1 MVSELTADVDETMRM
16 LAALYGEGRPAVG
29 HSTVMMRDIAAG
41 MRAQSASG
49 LAGYT
54 EALGAHT
61 VTADNQSR
69 RDGTVHTSVARSGEG
84 SVVGRQQLAHQ
95 LTEFRTR
102 VQALVSVGDA
112 RFSGPALLD
121 TAQRT
126 ITQAA
131 RQVAADMDTARRL
144 AAQIMPPAVAPSR
157 PRTVPPDR
165 RVRRVR
171 RRRRIRPVAAA
182 LGSHPAPARG
192 PRRQSD
198 GTPGSDAVS
207 AASGWLGTPY
217 VWGGGDASGPSG
229 GGFDCSGLTQYA
241 VAQASGGEVVLP
253 RTTYE
258 QIYSGI
264 RIHPGDAQPGDLVFP
279 GNSFSARGPE
289 HVQLAAG
296 GGKVIEAPYAGA
308 RVRWSDMDRNS
319 VVVRVL

>member
-1 MVSELTADVDETMRM
+1 MTADVDETLRV
-16 LAALYGEGRPAVG
+16 LAGLYGEGRPATG
-29 HSTVMMRDIAAG
+29 HSTVMMREIAAG

-61 VTADNQSR
+61 VVADSQSR
-69 RDGTVHTSVARSGEG
+69 RDGTVHTSVARSGDG
-84 SVVGRQQLAHQ
+84 TVVGRQQLAHQ

-121 TAQRT
+121 TAQRS
-126 ITQAA
+126 IAQAT
-131 RQVAADMDTARRL
+131 RQVTADLDAARRL
-144 AAQIMPPAVAPSR
+144 AAQIMPPTVAPPR
-157 PRTVPPDR
+157 PRTVPAE
-165 RVRRVR
+165 RRVR

-182 LGSHPAPARG
+182 LGAHAAPPRG
-192 PRRQSD
+192 PRQQSD
-198 GTPGSDAVS
+198 GTPGGAAVS

-217 VWGGGDASGPSG
+217 VWGGGGANGPSG

-241 VAQASGGEVVLP
+241 VAQATGGDVVLP

-264 RIHPGDAQPGDLVFP
+264 RIHPSDAQPGDLVFP
-279 GNSFSARGPE
+279 GNSFSTRGPE

>member
-1 MVSELTADVDETMRM
+1 MADLTADVDETLRV
-16 LAALYGEGRPAVG
+16 LAGLYGEGRPATG
-29 HSTVMMRDIAAG
+29 HSTVMMREIAAG

-61 VTADNQSR
+61 VVADSQSR
-69 RDGTVHTSVARSGEG
+69 RDGTVHTSVARSGDG
-84 SVVGRQQLAHQ
+84 TVVGRQQLAHQ

-121 TAQRT
+121 TAQRS
-126 ITQAA
+126 IAQAT
-131 RQVAADMDTARRL
+131 RQVTADLDAARRL
-144 AAQIMPPAVAPSR
+144 AAQIMPPTVAPPR
-157 PRTVPPDR
+157 PRTVPAE
-165 RVRRVR
+165 RRVR

-182 LGSHPAPARG
+182 LGAHAAPPRG
-192 PRRQSD
+192 PRQQSD
-198 GTPGSDAVS
+198 GTPGGAAVS

-217 VWGGGDASGPSG
+217 VWGGGGANGPSG

-241 VAQASGGEVVLP
+241 VAQATGGDVVLP

-264 RIHPGDAQPGDLVFP
+264 RIHPSDAQPGDLVFP
-279 GNSFSARGPE
+279 GNSFSTRGPE

>member
-1 MVSELTADVDETMRM
+1 MADLTADVDETLRV
-16 LAALYGEGRPAVG
+16 LAGLYGEGRPATG

-61 VTADNQSR
+61 VVADSQSR
-69 RDGTVHTSVARSGEG
+69 RDGTVHTSVARSGDG
-84 SVVGRQQLAHQ
+84 TVVGRQQLAHQ

-121 TAQRT
+121 TAQRS
-126 ITQAA
+126 IAQAT
-131 RQVAADMDTARRL
+131 RQVTADLDAARRL
-144 AAQIMPPAVAPSR
+144 AAQIMPPTVAPPR
-157 PRTVPPDR
+157 PRTVPAE
-165 RVRRVR
+165 RRVR

-182 LGSHPAPARG
+182 LGAHAAPPRG
-192 PRRQSD
+192 PRQQSD
-198 GTPGSDAVS
+198 GTPGGAAVS

-217 VWGGGDASGPSG
+217 VWGGGGANGPSG

-241 VAQASGGEVVLP
+241 VAQATGGDVVLP

-264 RIHPGDAQPGDLVFP
+264 RIHPSDAQPGDLVFP
-279 GNSFSARGPE
+279 GNSFSTRGPE

>member
-1 MVSELTADVDETMRM
+1 MTADVDETLRV
-16 LAALYGEGRPAVG
+16 LAGLYGEGRPATG

-61 VTADNQSR
+61 VVADSQSR
-69 RDGTVHTSVARSGEG
+69 RDGTVHTSVARSGDG
-84 SVVGRQQLAHQ
+84 TVVGRQQLAHQ

-121 TAQRT
+121 TAQRS
-126 ITQAA
+126 IAQAT
-131 RQVAADMDTARRL
+131 RQVTADLDAARRL
-144 AAQIMPPAVAPSR
+144 AAQIMPPTVAPPR
-157 PRTVPPDR
+157 PRTVPAE
-165 RVRRVR
+165 RRVR

-182 LGSHPAPARG
+182 LGAHAAPPRG
-192 PRRQSD
+192 PRQQSD
-198 GTPGSDAVS
+198 GTPGGAAVS

-217 VWGGGDASGPSG
+217 VWGGGGANGPSG

-241 VAQASGGEVVLP
+241 VAQATGGDVVLP

-264 RIHPGDAQPGDLVFP
+264 RIHPSDAQPGDLVFP
-279 GNSFSARGPE
+279 GNSFSTRGPE

>member
-1 MVSELTADVDETMRM
+1 MVADLTADVDETLRV
-16 LAALYGEGRPAVG
+16 LAGLYGEGRPATG
-29 HSTVMMRDIAAG
+29 HSTVMMREIAAG

-61 VTADNQSR
+61 VVADSQSR
-69 RDGTVHTSVARSGEG
+69 RDGTVHTSVARSGDG
-84 SVVGRQQLAHQ
+84 TVVGRQQLAHQ

-121 TAQRT
+121 TAQRS
-126 ITQAA
+126 IAQAT
-131 RQVAADMDTARRL
+131 RQVTADLDAARRL
-144 AAQIMPPAVAPSR
+144 AAQIMPPTVAPPR
-157 PRTVPPDR
+157 PRTVPAE
-165 RVRRVR
+165 RRVR

-182 LGSHPAPARG
+182 LGAHAAPPRG
-192 PRRQSD
+192 PRQQSD
-198 GTPGSDAVS
+198 GTPGGAAVS

-217 VWGGGDASGPSG
+217 VWGGGGANGPSG

-241 VAQASGGEVVLP
+241 VAQATGGDVVLP

-264 RIHPGDAQPGDLVFP
+264 RIHPSDAQPGDLVFP
-279 GNSFSARGPE
+279 GNSFSTRGPE

>member
-1 MVSELTADVDETMRM
+1 MAELTADVDETLRA
-16 LAALYGEGRPAVG
+16 LAALYGEGRPATG

-61 VTADNQSR
+61 VVADSQSR
-69 RDGTVHTSVARSGEG
+69 RDGTVHTSVARSGDG
-84 SVVGRQQLAHQ
+84 TVVGRQQLAHQ

-121 TAQRT
+121 TAQRS
-126 ITQAA
+126 IAQAT
-131 RQVAADMDTARRL
+131 RQVTADLDTARRL

-157 PRTVPPDR
+157 RRTVPTDR
-165 RVRRVR
+165 RVRR
-171 RRRRIRPVAAA
+171 RRRRIRPVSAA
-182 LGSHPAPARG
+182 LGAHTAPPRGSH
-192 PRRQSD
+192 RQSD
-198 GTPGSDAVS
+198 GTPGGAAVS

-217 VWGGGDASGPSG
+217 VWGGGGANGPSG

-258 QIYSGI
+258 QIYSGF
-264 RIHPGDAQPGDLVFP
+264 RIHPRDAQPGDLVFP
-279 GNSFSARGPE
+279 GSSFSARGPE

-296 GGKVIEAPYAGA
+296 GGKVIEAPYSGA
-308 RVRWSDMDRNS
+308 SVRWSDLDHNS

>member
-1 MVSELTADVDETMRM
+1 MVADLTADVDETLRV
-16 LAALYGEGRPAVG
+16 LAGLYGEGRPATG

-61 VTADNQSR
+61 VVADSQSR
-69 RDGTVHTSVARSGEG
+69 RDGTVHTSVARSGDG
-84 SVVGRQQLAHQ
+84 TVVGRQQLAHQ

-121 TAQRT
+121 TAQRS
-126 ITQAA
+126 IAQAT
-131 RQVAADMDTARRL
+131 RQVTADLDAARRL
-144 AAQIMPPAVAPSR
+144 AAQIMPPTVAPPR
-157 PRTVPPDR
+157 PRTVPAE
-165 RVRRVR
+165 RRVR

-182 LGSHPAPARG
+182 LGAHAAPPRG
-192 PRRQSD
+192 PRQQSD
-198 GTPGSDAVS
+198 GTPGGAAVS

-217 VWGGGDASGPSG
+217 VWGGGGANGPSG

-241 VAQASGGEVVLP
+241 VAQATGGDVVLP

-264 RIHPGDAQPGDLVFP
+264 RIHPSDAQPGDLVFP
-279 GNSFSARGPE
+279 GNSFSTRGPE

>member
-1 MVSELTADVDETMRM
+1 M
-16 LAALYGEGRPAVG
+16 LAGLYGEGRPATG

-61 VTADNQSR
+61 VVADSQSR
-69 RDGTVHTSVARSGEG
+69 RDGTVHTSVARSGDG
-84 SVVGRQQLAHQ
+84 TVVGRQQLAHQ

-121 TAQRT
+121 TAQRS
-126 ITQAA
+126 IAQAT
-131 RQVAADMDTARRL
+131 RQVTADLDAARRL
-144 AAQIMPPAVAPSR
+144 AAQIMPPTVAPPR
-157 PRTVPPDR
+157 PRTVPAE
-165 RVRRVR
+165 RRVR

-182 LGSHPAPARG
+182 LGAHAAPPRG
-192 PRRQSD
+192 PRQQSD
-198 GTPGSDAVS
+198 GTPGGAAVS

-217 VWGGGDASGPSG
+217 VWGGGGANGPSG

-241 VAQASGGEVVLP
+241 VAQATGGDVVLP

-264 RIHPGDAQPGDLVFP
+264 RIHPSDAQPGDLVFP
-279 GNSFSARGPE
+279 GNSFSTRGPE

>member
-1 MVSELTADVDETMRM
+1 MDETLRT
-16 LAALYGEGRPAVG
+16 LAALYGEGRPATG

-61 VTADNQSR
+61 VVADSQSR
-69 RDGTVHTSVARSGEG
+69 RDGTVHTSVARSGDG
-84 SVVGRQQLAHQ
+84 IVVGRQQLAHQ

-121 TAQRT
+121 TAQRS
-126 ITQAA
+126 IAQAT
-131 RQVAADMDTARRL
+131 RQVTADVDAARRL
-144 AAQIMPPAVAPSR
+144 AAQIMPPVVPPPR

-182 LGSHPAPARG
+182 LGSHPAPRD
-192 PRRQSD
+192 PRQQSD
-198 GTPGSDAVS
+198 GTPGSAAVS

-258 QIYSGI
+258 QIYSGV
-264 RIHPGDAQPGDLVFP
+264 RIHPRDAQPGDLVFP
-279 GNSFSARGPE
+279 GSSFSARGPE

-296 GGKVIEAPYAGA
+296 GGKVIEAPYSGA
-308 RVRWSDMDRNS
+308 TVRWSDMDRNS